1 MERGKISTNKL
12 TMLSVG
18 GIIGAGFFLASGIAI
33 KEAGP
38 AILINTLI
46 SAFLMYTVFQAL
58 VEMIMAQPVAGSFRV
73 YAQEV
78 LGNRYGFMSGWL
90 YWVAGVLVMSSEV
103 TASAIFTR
111 YWFPAIPLWVFTLM
125 YSVLIVGVNLMGI
138 EDFSLIE
145 SIFSVIKVLALIFII
160 IAGIVL
166 LIMLSPKRPDIGFEN
181 YVKFGGFFPNGI
193 KGMYGAM
200 LMSLLSFAGIEVTA
214 MAANQARSERTIKN
228 TLRNVIALLT
238 ILYTG
243 SFVVLLA
250 LTPWKLISVKIS
262 PFVKL
267 FDFVKIPY
275 ADSILNFII
284 LTAAL
289 TTMNAAMYAVTQVLF
304 SLGQGEFAPTL
315 LAKEN
320 KRGIPIYALIATSMG
335 LIIAITLSYIL
346 PKAVYE
352 YITSS
357 AGIIQFSNWI
367 IILMTHIKF
376 RKYIDEKGMKDKLT
390 FKAKGYPLLSWI
402 GLIGVLLVILSSL
415 VVPRERIGFIVGIVI
430 ILFLFIFYSVAK
442 RINLFE
448 KW

>member
-38 AILINTLI
+38 AILLNTLI

-90 YWVAGVLVMSSEV
+90 YWIAGVLVMSSEV

-111 YWFPAIPLWVFTLM
+111 YWFPAIPLWVFTLI

-138 EDFSLIE
+138 EDFSMVE
-145 SIFSVIKVLALIFII
+145 SIFSVIKVLALVFII
-160 IAGIVL
+160 VAGIIL
-166 LIMLSPKRPDIGFEN
+166 LVILSPKRTDIGFEN
-181 YVKFGGFFPNGI
+181 YVRYGGFFPNGI

-214 MAANQARSERTIKN
+214 MAANQAKSEKTIKN
-228 TLRNVIALLT
+228 TLRNVIVLLT
-238 ILYTG
+238 VLYTG
-243 SFVVLLA
+243 SFTVLLA
-250 LTPWKLISVKIS
+250 LAPWKLMSIKES

-320 KRGIPIYALIATSMG
+320 GKGVPIYALIATSLG
-335 LIIAITLSYIL
+335 LIIAIILSYVL

-357 AGIIQFSNWI
+357 AGIIQFSNWL
-367 IILMTHIKF
+367 IILLTHIKF

-390 FKAKGYPLLSWI
+390 FKAKGYPFLSWI
-402 GLIGVLLVILSSL
+402 GLIGVLFVILSSL
-415 VVPRERIGFIVGIVI
+415 VVPKERIGFAVGIVI
-430 ILFLFIFYSVAK
+430 ILFLMLFYSVAK